1 MLNGLT
7 IKNTLA
13 PLFSLYKIFLANLF
27 ELSYFL
33 INKLPRGKISTSIG
47 LEKIWNRVVKIKVNE
62 SYLFFHSPNWLSEYR
77 ARTLLTKE
85 PETIAWIDQIPE
97 GSTIYDIGANIG
109 IYSIYGAFKR
119 NLKVVSVEPSPLNL
133 ELLFRNI
140 QSNQLQSKIT
150 IVPIAL
156 SNEDN
161 VQNLYMQQGDNIW
174 GGAHNSSGSTMSQD
188 GSFMKNFIVSSQFAM
203 KMDSLILNCNL
214 PVPSFLKIDV
224 DGLEILVLEGALATL
239 RGISEI
245 LIEVDQKNL
254 ENNRKVGDLLKNT
267 GFIQLEYIGGIK
279 LMENQIWQNAMV
291 GK

>member
-1 MLNGLT
+1 M
-7 IKNTLA
+7 
-13 PLFSLYKIFLANLF
+13 
-27 ELSYFL
+27 
-33 INKLPRGKISTSIG
+33 LPRGKISTSIG
-47 LEKIWNRVVKIKVNE
+47 LEKIWNRLVKIRVNE
-62 SYLFFHSPNWLSEYR
+62 SFLYFHSPNWLTDYR

-97 GSTIYDIGANIG
+97 GSTFYDVGANIG
-109 IYSIYGAFKR
+109 IYSIYGAIKR

-174 GGAHNSSGSTMSQD
+174 GGAHNSSGDMISQD
-188 GSFMKNFIVSSQFAM
+188 GNMMANFIVSSQLAM

-214 PVPSFLKIDV
+214 PVPRFLKIDV
-224 DGLEILVLEGALATL
+224 DGLEILVLEGALTTL
-239 RGISEI
+239 RGIREL
-245 LIEVDQKNL
+245 LIEVDQKNIG
-254 ENNRKVGDLLKNT
+254 NNRKVENLLKNT
-267 GFIQLEYIGGIK
+267 GFTQLEYIRGIK
-279 LMENQIWQNAMV
+279 LIENQIWHNALV

>member
-1 MLNGLT
+1 MVNGLM
-7 IKNTLA
+7 IKNKLA
-13 PLFSLYKIFLANLF
+13 PLFRLYKIFLAKLF
-27 ELSYFL
+27 ESSYIL
-33 INKLPRGKISTSIG
+33 INMLPRGKISTSIG
-47 LEKIWNRVVKIKVNE
+47 LEKIWNRLVKIRVNE
-62 SYLFFHSPNWLSEYR
+62 SFLYFHSPNWLTDYR

-97 GSTIYDIGANIG
+97 GSTFYDVGANIG
-109 IYSIYGAFKR
+109 IYSIYGAIKR

-174 GGAHNSSGSTMSQD
+174 GGAHNSSGDMISQD
-188 GSFMKNFIVSSQFAM
+188 GNMMANFIVSSQLAM

-214 PVPSFLKIDV
+214 PVPRFLKIDV
-224 DGLEILVLEGALATL
+224 DGLEILVLEGALTTL
-239 RGISEI
+239 RGIREL
-245 LIEVDQKNL
+245 LIEVDQKNIG
-254 ENNRKVGDLLKNT
+254 NNRKVENLLKNT
-267 GFIQLEYIGGIK
+267 GFTQLEYIRGIK
-279 LMENQIWQNAMV
+279 LIENQIWHNALV

>member
-1 MLNGLT
+1 MSAPAL
-7 IKNTLA
+7 KNKLV
-13 PLFSLYKIFLANLF
+13 PLFNLYKIFLANLF
-27 ELSYFL
+27 ELSYLL
-33 INKLPRGKISTSIG
+33 INKLPKGKISTSIG
-47 LEKIWNRVVKIKVNE
+47 LEKIWSRVIKIRINE
-62 SYLFFHSPNWLSEYR
+62 SYLYFHSPNWLTEYR

-109 IYSIYGAFKR
+109 IYSIYGAFKK
-119 NLKVVSVEPSPLNL
+119 NLKVVSVEPSPFNL

-140 QSNQLQSKIT
+140 QTNQLQSKIT

-156 SNEDN
+156 SNEDS

-174 GGAHNSSGSTMSQD
+174 GGAHNSSGSNISQD
-188 GSFMKNFIVSSQFAM
+188 GSWMKNFIVSSQFAM
-203 KMDSLILNCNL
+203 KMDSLILDCNL
-214 PVPSFLKIDV
+214 PAPNFLKIDV
-224 DGLEILVLEGALATL
+224 DGLEILVLKGALTTL

-254 ENNRKVGDLLKNT
+254 ENNRKVANLLKNT
-267 GFIQLEYIGGIK
+267 GFIQLEYIGSIK

-291 GK
+291 SK